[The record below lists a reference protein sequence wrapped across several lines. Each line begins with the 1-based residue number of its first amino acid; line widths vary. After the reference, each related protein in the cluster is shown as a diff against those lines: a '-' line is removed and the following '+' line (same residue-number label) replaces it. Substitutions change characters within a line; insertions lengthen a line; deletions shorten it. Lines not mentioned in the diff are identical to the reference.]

1 MQELTVKNAR
11 FDGMAVGLQIDG
23 PIMSGNIEMEINGPG
38 MAVYQSET
46 GTIARTKIKVRG
58 RRTKA

>member
-1 MQELTVKNAR
+1 
-11 FDGMAVGLQIDG
+11 MAVGLQIDG